1 MERHFKVEVGFNG
14 YIGASEIVDVYV
26 NPEREF
32 YWEEDDLEQ
41 SLRIFIQDPTNG
53 IAYDLLNEDDIDEL
67 GDGTYEVTYS
77 FSDCYGCYE
86 TYEVDATDEDD
97 AIDQAFQ
104 YACDSLTVESYK
116 EVFDTVNSSRQLRRI
131 RRNRL

>member
-26 NPEREF
+26 DPEKEF
-32 YWEEDDLEQ
+32 YWDEDDLEQ
-41 SLRIFIQDPTNG
+41 SLKIFIQDQNNG
-53 IAYDLLNEDDIDEL
+53 IAYDLLNEDDVDDL

-86 TYEVDATDEDD
+86 TYEVDYAENEDD
-97 AIDQAFQ
+97 AVDQAFQ
-104 YACDSLTVESYK
+104 LACDSLTVESYE
-116 EVFDTVNSSRQLRRI
+116 EVFDNINSSRRLKI